1 MNDNTILRIK
11 VPAHLYESV
20 KEQLT
25 INEAK
30 KSGKAF
36 GDWKVVKEK
45 KAPKKEME
53 KVEEI
58 NNIEETDNKMEMKA
72 KTLDELKVAKD
83 QIEKKIAEMEEAKKE
98 GGMIKE
104 AVDPNLIAGIIGL
117 LFGSLPILY
126 TLIKQYVG
134 AKTPEDKK
142 KVIAQA
148 ADTISKKMSG
158 GMEEAKKKVEK
169 AIYDDE
175 DDSEDPLYLELV
187 DELGEKIL
195 HKLFDQGWDIDDI
208 AADPQGAAASLKR
221 K

>member
-1 MNDNTILRIK
+1 
-11 VPAHLYESV
+11 
-20 KEQLT
+20 
-25 INEAK
+25 
-30 KSGKAF
+30 
-36 GDWKVVKEK
+36 
-45 KAPKKEME
+45 ME

>member
-25 INEAK
+25 INEAAKAK
-30 KSGKAF
+30 KQYGAEFS
-36 GDWKVVKEK
+36 VVKEK
-45 KAPKKEME
+45 KAPKKGME

-98 GGMIKE
+98 DGMIKE

-158 GMEEAKKKVEK
+158 GM
-169 AIYDDE
+169 
-175 DDSEDPLYLELV
+175 
-187 DELGEKIL
+187 
-195 HKLFDQGWDIDDI
+195 
-208 AADPQGAAASLKR
+208 
-221 K
+221 